1 MTTLIALRIIHRFCT
16 LLLSVVLL
24 HCAPTTSTALEP
36 HSKLHPVDSSYETD
50 SLAEATIAPFR
61 TLMRQQMEV
70 VIGHANKRLVKGNV
84 ESLLGNF
91 VTDAILFQSKLNYS
105 GKVHMS
111 VTTNGGLRAPIPKGP
126 VTVSTIYEL
135 MPFENQL
142 YILELNSDQT
152 NALFDLLASNKKV
165 SIANSVV
172 LVEDDKPMKIFIDGE
187 PFSEDQA
194 YILAVAD
201 YYAQGGGGMDFLK
214 EARVLAKI
222 DVKIR
227 DMIIE
232 HIRWLEA
239 QGSAADAEIEGRVKL
254 IP

>member
-1 MTTLIALRIIHRFCT
+1 
-16 LLLSVVLL
+16 V
-24 HCAPTTSTALEP
+24 LEP
-36 HSKLHPVDSSYETD
+36 HSELLTVDSSYGED

-61 TLMRQQMEV
+61 TVMEQEMEV
-70 VIGHANKRLVKGNV
+70 IIGHANKRLVEGSV

-91 VTDAILFQSKLNYS
+91 VTDAILFQSRLNYS

-111 VTTNGGLRAPIPKGP
+111 VMTNGGLRAPIPKGP
-126 VTVSTIYEL
+126 VKLSTIYEL
-135 MPFENQL
+135 MPFENLL
-142 YILELNSDQT
+142 YILELNGTQT
-152 NALFDLLASNKKV
+152 SSLFNLLASNKGV

-187 PFSEDQA
+187 PFSEDHT
-194 YILAVAD
+194 YVLAVSD
-201 YYAQGGGGMDFLK
+201 YYAQGGGGMEFLK
-214 EARVLAKI
+214 EARILATV